1 MRYASFVLLLAAGL
15 LAPPPA
21 AAQGTAE
28 IRGRVLD
35 QQSAVLPGAS
45 ITIRNQETGTFRETV
60 TGADGSYFIAAVP
73 PGRYTITA
81 ELAGFRRF
89 QRTDLVLEVGKTTTV
104 ELQLQVGGLEE
115 AVTVQ
120 AESPLVNTTTK
131 EIGGNVTS
139 QEMAELP
146 SFNRN
151 FISYISLLP
160 GIVPTI
166 ATDSFGADSIEVNG
180 QDSRNNNY
188 LLDGANNVDDFNGAR
203 SGMQVRTPILA
214 VQELRVRTN
223 QFDAQYGRTSGAVV
237 DAISKSGTNRFRGEA
252 FTFLQDAALTSRSFA
267 VKRGNLEKPD
277 TAQRQYGGD
286 LGGPIIRDKLHFYG
300 NVERVENDRGV
311 VMTFPSRPELNYTTT
326 TIERVWNTLAR
337 VDHQINSGNSYNI
350 RWMREQSPQDRQA
363 ISGRV
368 TQSAFD
374 AERDVDTTLVG
385 NLTSVFGSTKVN
397 TLRLSFTR
405 EDVTFASPQYFEQ
418 GRNQAALLPQL
429 SFQTYTDQQQNGHQA
444 RLNDA
449 YQVENVFSWFVPAR
463 GGSHDIRTGFQFQ
476 HSQVKNFNEGNLNG
490 TFSFGRNDLPFDPA
504 NPRTYPDRFSIR
516 IGGPLN
522 YTQKLQ
528 YLSAFFQDHWKA
540 TSRLTVSLGARWDAE
555 KSNFPQ
561 RSLEDFGDIEDGEH
575 PTDWNNVSP
584 RIGFSYDVSGDGKQA
599 LRGGYG
605 TFFQRNYLE
614 LNTDFFTG
622 GLFTNSFTVN
632 FPNSG
637 ADPGPRNGRLP
648 TDPFLVNGPFVTPEL
663 LALVNERFPPGSRQA
678 IRGITIDNPDR
689 HTPYNHQMSVGYER
703 QLGGEHTASVDYV
716 HTSTRDLIFTLDL
729 NQGTRATT
737 DPTSTLTRPNP
748 NFNDIEFPVNLGR
761 SEYDGLNLSLV
772 KRMSHGYMYRVS
784 YAIGYGRGNHNGQN
798 RETSPFQFEQDLNL
812 DLNEGPVSR
821 DRRHNLSVSG
831 AFAPAFLHGVEIS
844 GVYRYLTG
852 TPFTL
857 TDSDFDED
865 RNDNTSEPIA
875 AGTYTGQPTNSFDRA
890 YTVDFNGR
898 IRGARGPGQQHLD
911 LRAGYS
917 FRWGARRIGAYAEFF
932 NVMNR
937 VNFGTP
943 NGDFAD
949 PDFLVLDSAAGG
961 TPPRTINFFLR
972 VSF

>member
-1 MRYASFVLLLAAGL
+1 MKLLLSVLLAVTL
-15 LAPPPA
+15 LPA
-21 AAQGTAE
+21 SALAQGTAE
-28 IRGRVLD
+28 IRGRVVD
-35 QQSAVLPGAS
+35 EQGAVLPAAT
-45 ITIRNQETGTFRETV
+45 ILIRNQDSGTFRETV
-60 TGADGSYFIAAVP
+60 TAADGSYFIGAVP

-81 ELAGFRRF
+81 ELQGFRRF
-89 QRTDLVLEVGKTTTV
+89 VRPDIQLEVGKTTAIDV
-104 ELQLQVGGLEE
+104 RLQVGGLEE
-115 AVTVQ
+115 AVTVT
-120 AESPLVNTTTK
+120 AESPVVNTTTK
-131 EIGGNVTS
+131 EVGGNVTAT
-139 QEMAELP
+139 EIAELP

-160 GIVPTI
+160 GVVPTI

-237 DAISKSGTNRFRGEA
+237 DAISKSGTNAFHGEA
-252 FTFLQDAALTSRSFA
+252 FTFLQDAALTSRSYA

-277 TAQRQYGGD
+277 TSQRQFGGD
-286 LGGPIIRDKLHFYG
+286 IGGPIVRNKLHFYG

-311 VMTFPSRPELNYTTT
+311 VMTFPTRPELNYTTT

-337 VDHQINSGNSYNI
+337 IDHQINSNHSYNV

-374 AERDVDTTLVG
+374 AERDVDTTVVG
-385 NLTSVFGSTKVN
+385 NLTSVFGSTRVN
-397 TLRLSFTR
+397 SLRLALTR

-429 SFQTYTDQQQNGHQA
+429 SFQTFTDQQQNGHQA
-444 RLNDA
+444 RVNDA
-449 YQVENVFSWFVPAR
+449 YQIENVFSWFVPGKR
-463 GGSHDIRTGFQFQ
+463 GDHDIRSGFQYQ
-476 HSQVKNFNEGNLNG
+476 YTQVKNFNEGNLNG

-516 IGGPLN
+516 VGGPLN
-522 YTQKLQ
+522 YTQKLS
-528 YLSAFFQDHWKA
+528 YLSAFFQDHWRV
-540 TSRLTVSLGARWDAE
+540 TPPLTLSLGVRWDAE
-555 KSNFPQ
+555 TSNFPQ
-561 RSLEDFGDIEDGEH
+561 RSLGDFGDIEDAEH
-575 PTDWNNVSP
+575 PVDWNNISP
-584 RIGFSYDVSGDGKQA
+584 RVGFAYDLTGDGRQA

-605 TFFQRNYLE
+605 TFYQRNYLE

-622 GLFTNSFTVN
+622 GLFATSFSVN
-632 FPNSG
+632 FPNNG
-637 ADPGPRNGRLP
+637 ADPGPRNGRFP

-663 LALVNERFPPGSRQA
+663 LAMVDEAYPPGSRQG

-689 HTPYNHQMSVGYER
+689 RTPYSHQASVGYER
-703 QLGGEHTASVDYV
+703 QLARDLAASVDYV
-716 HTSTRDLIFTLDL
+716 HTSTRALIFTQDL

-748 NFNDIEFPVNLGR
+748 NFNDIEFPVNLG
-761 SEYDGLNLSLV
+761 STDYDGLNFSLA
-772 KRMSHGYMYRVS
+772 KRMSSGYMYRIS
-784 YAIGYGRGNHNGQN
+784 YALGYGRGNHNGQN

-812 DLNEGPVSR
+812 ELNEGPVSR
-821 DRRHNLSVSG
+821 DRRHNLSISG
-831 AFAPAFLHGVEIS
+831 AWAVPFLRGFEVS
-844 GVYRYLTG
+844 GVYRYLSG

-857 TDSDFDED
+857 VDSDFDED
-865 RNDNTSEPIA
+865 RNDNTSEPIP
-875 AGTYTGQPTNSFDRA
+875 AGRYVGAPTNSFDKA
-890 YTVDFNGR
+890 YEVDYNGK
-898 IRGARGPGQQHLD
+898 IRGARGPGRQQLD

-917 FRWGARRIGAYAEFF
+917 IRWGERRIGAYAEFF
-932 NVMNR
+932 NVTNR
-937 VNFGTP
+937 VNFGNP

-949 PDFLVLDSAAGG
+949 ADFLVLDSAAGG